1 MPEPVPPT
9 RASLWR
15 PTPDRFAR
23 LVLGLT
29 IFGVGEG
36 CIVRSELGNSPWTV
50 FAEGVSLNTPLSI
63 GAATIA
69 ISFVVLLLWIPLRQA
84 PGLGTVANAI
94 VIGLA
99 LEGTVRLLPE
109 EVALGPRWILLLGGI
124 ALVALG
130 SGLYLTAALGPGPR
144 DGLMT
149 GLHARTGLSLRLVR
163 ASIEISVLIAGYVL
177 GGTVGVGTLAF
188 ALLIGPGVQLAVE
201 RLSTPEWRALDRPR
215 RPGYGPERARS

>member
-1 MPEPVPPT
+1 MPEPVPLT

-15 PTPDRFAR
+15 ATPGRLAR
-23 LVLGLT
+23 LVIGLA

-36 CIVRSELGNSPWTV
+36 FLVRSELGNSPWTV
-50 FAEGVSLNTPLSI
+50 FAEGVSLNTALSV

-69 ISFVVLLLWIPLRQA
+69 ISFGVLLLWIPLRQA
-84 PGLGTVANAI
+84 PGLGTIANAI

-99 LEGTVRLLPE
+99 LEGTVQALPE
-109 EVALGPRWILLLGGI
+109 EAALGSRWILLFGGI

-149 GLHARTGLSLRLVR
+149 GVHNRAGLSLRLVR
-163 ASIEISVLIAGYVL
+163 ATIEISVLVAGYLL
-177 GGTVGVGTLAF
+177 GGTVGIGTLAF
-188 ALLIGPGVQLAVE
+188 ALLIGPSVQLAVE